1 MPALPYEIVMADE
14 DYAMGDDS
22 IINSTEPNGDHVLDT
37 VNPSEV
43 FANIKGPPLS
53 KREQLPFHS
62 PSKNPSFLQP
72 STTQSQAGSHRTTK
86 SPSGWSDKMSM
97 SRPTPVRRSSPQV
110 RIPPK
115 PRSSILPYATNKTG
129 LVYDSRMRFH
139 AELPDMDLIDDIHP
153 EDPRRI
159 HSIYE
164 EIRQAGLLATSD
176 LDEDQEDKCW
186 RIMTRFATRPEI
198 LLIHTEEHYAF
209 VESLQDM
216 TVEDLKMEASNR
228 DSIYFN
234 HATYECAKL
243 AAGGAIEACKAV
255 VQGIV
260 RNAIA
265 IIRPPGHHAE
275 TDQASG
281 FCIFNN
287 VPIATRVCQNA
298 YPETCR
304 KVLILDWDVH
314 HGNGVQH
321 AFYEDPNVLY
331 ISLHVYKDGNFYPNL
346 KDGNLD
352 YCGKGPGEGKN
363 VNIPWAEH
371 GMGDSEYLYAFQEI
385 VMPIATEFDPD
396 LVIVSA
402 GFDAAEGD
410 LLGGCFV
417 TPACYG
423 HMTHMLMRLAK
434 GKIVVCLEGGYNLR
448 SIARSALAVTRVL
461 MLEPP
466 DRLNEDLP
474 APKDSAVYVI
484 ENVKRQHSKYW
495 KSLYPKHLD
504 KTDPGYKDTYRLHEI
519 IREWQSQRLSSE
531 HSMVPLPPLQINK
544 AGLSQTFEHNIIAT
558 PKFMDRYPL
567 LVIFH
572 DPPSFQDHT
581 DPVTG
586 KRELHNTWLTDVT
599 KRYIDWAINNDF
611 QVIDV
616 NIPRVVAVEDSIIG
630 YTRSDDS
637 AVRAQQ
643 TRELAAYLWEN
654 YIEPN
659 EATQVFFMGIG
670 DAYLGLVDLLSHNE
684 NCTDPDSPVECLIG
698 FVGETTIQSIKR
710 ATDDTI
716 SSWYYS
722 HSMIF
727 VKNSH
732 FVWNPSRQR
741 KMRKK
746 LGNLIQSPKDS
757 LDDML
762 EQHLDEVQSLL
773 LEKKSEFEEMND
785 ISSRTDEGPQNT
797 AAGLRSP
804 PVASASHTSRRFEQE
819 AASNLLKSPKMPQ
832 MGLFSASSPRS
843 PVKRPPF

>member
-1 MPALPYEIVMADE
+1 MADE

-567 LVIFH
+567 FVIFH

-797 AAGLRSP
+797 VAGLRSP